1 MRPELETP
9 RYYTE
14 AQLIFQPSA
23 QSSFFVINELQNSW
37 GTCEGGHVKGVAIP
51 ARKKHLAGQE
61 KDPAANQIAAEPGCV
76 SVSIASRPE

>member
-14 AQLIFQPSA
+14 AQLIFQPSS
-23 QSSFFVINELQNSW
+23 QSSFFVINELQNAW

-51 ARKKHLAGQE
+51 ARKKHLAGKE
-61 KDPAANQIAAEPGCV
+61 KGHAANQIAAEPG
-76 SVSIASRPE
+76 SLPVSIATRFE